1 MSYRR
6 ESHWREFGPVVVP
19 EREFHSG
26 TKFRNSI
33 VEMRNDPSFRS
44 EIGLPVDWTGSSLQ
58 RMVLPRDKHFLGHKW
73 KLKADFYK
81 SQQVY

>member
-6 ESHWREFGPVVVP
+6 ELHRREFGPVVVP

-44 EIGLPVDWTGSSLQ
+44 EIGLPVDWTGSSL
-58 RMVLPRDKHFLGHKW
+58 
-73 KLKADFYK
+73 
-81 SQQVY
+81 